1 MEAYLKVPFGKKLLS
16 DVKKRILYSLF
27 THFPLKN

>member
-16 DVKKRILYSLF
+16 DVKKTDFVFTFYSLSS
-27 THFPLKN
+27 